1 MKVLCLDLEGV
12 LVPEIWIAVSESTG
26 IPELRKTTRDVP
38 VYEDLMAFRL
48 KVLAERGL
56 DLATIQR
63 VIGNLDPLPGA
74 LEFLTWTRKHFQ
86 VVIVS
91 DTFYEFAGALM
102 PKLETPLLLCHR
114 LQVEQGRITG
124 YTLRQTD
131 SKRHAVKAFRALNYQ
146 VIAAGDSF
154 NDIPMLEEASHGFF
168 YRAPPNVIAQY
179 PQFRSARD
187 YAELEGWLT
196 DLLD

>member
-1 MKVLCLDLEGV
+1 
-12 LVPEIWIAVSESTG
+12 
-26 IPELRKTTRDVP
+26 
-38 VYEDLMAFRL
+38 MAFRL

-56 DLATIQR
+56 DLATIQK
-63 VIGNLDPLPGA
+63 VIGGLDPLPGA
-74 LEFLTWTRKHFQ
+74 FDFLTWARRRFQ

-102 PKLETPLLLCHR
+102 PKLGSPLLLCHR
-114 LQVEQGRITG
+114 LRVQQGRITG

-131 SKRHAVKAFRALNYQ
+131 SKRHAVKAFRALNFE

-168 YRAPPNVIAQY
+168 YRAPPNIVAQY
-179 PQFRSARD
+179 PQFASARD
-187 YAELEGWLT
+187 YAELEGWLAA
-196 DLLD
+196 LL